1 MEFELKYTK
10 AQEAFRDEVRT
21 WLAANVP
28 DGITARPRSFEE
40 SRAIYLLRRSLI

>member
-10 AQEAFRDEVRT
+10 AQEEFRDEVRS

-40 SRAIYLLRRSLI
+40 S